1 MTADVGRDVTLCDG
15 LARAR
20 RSVREGVND
29 DTSRGNGMTFSVLKD
44 KLVRQHRAAKRERIL
59 YHAISHAPTQA
70 SRAELLGLQRGYN
83 NL

>member
-1 MTADVGRDVTLCDG
+1 
-15 LARAR
+15 
-20 RSVREGVND
+20 
-29 DTSRGNGMTFSVLKD
+29 MTFSVLKD